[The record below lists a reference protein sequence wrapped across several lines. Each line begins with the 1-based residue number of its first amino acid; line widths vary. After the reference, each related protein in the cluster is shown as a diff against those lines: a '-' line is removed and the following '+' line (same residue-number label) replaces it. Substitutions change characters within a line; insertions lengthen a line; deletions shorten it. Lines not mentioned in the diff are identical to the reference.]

1 MTIQAKVLSLDGKES
16 HTIDLPTVFQ
26 TPFRYDVIHKAY
38 VNLLSHSFQRQGRY
52 PMAGEVVSAES
63 RNTGLGIARIAR
75 ARGEGFSRA
84 GQAAGVASIRQGRV
98 AHPPESWKNI
108 YKKINNKEKQL
119 ALCSAIAAT
128 ARKDLI
134 ERRGHKV
141 SNISSFPIIV
151 SDGIED
157 LSKTKDLLNLL
168 HELGLNDELKRVDFS
183 RKPRSGTARRRG
195 RQARSAVSAIIV
207 VSSADSDSSK
217 NDGKIDVNNTITNK
231 NSRNKNIAKLSG
243 SIRGVDIK
251 QVKDLSVLDFAPG
264 SKPIRLTIFSE
275 SAIKELDNLKKPA
288 AQSIMEMMIQSR

>member
-1 MTIQAKVLSLDGKES
+1 MIMQAKVLQIDGKES
-16 HTIDLPTVFQ
+16 HTIELPLVFE
-26 TPFRYDVIHKAY
+26 TPFRYDVIHKVY

-75 ARGEGFSRA
+75 AKGEGFSRA
-84 GQAAGVASIRQGRV
+84 GQAAGVAGIRQGRV

-141 SNISSFPIIV
+141 SNIPSFPIIV

-168 HELGLNDELKRVDFS
+168 RALGLNDELKRLSFS
-183 RKPRSGTARRRG
+183 RKRRSGTARRRG
-195 RQARSAVSAIIV
+195 RQARSALSAIIV
-207 VSSADSDSSK
+207 IGSADSDDGRK
-217 NDGKIDVNNTITNK
+217 ND
-231 NSRNKNIAKLSG
+231 S
-243 SIRGVDIK
+243 
-251 QVKDLSVLDFAPG
+251 
-264 SKPIRLTIFSE
+264 
-275 SAIKELDNLKKPA
+275 
-288 AQSIMEMMIQSR
+288 